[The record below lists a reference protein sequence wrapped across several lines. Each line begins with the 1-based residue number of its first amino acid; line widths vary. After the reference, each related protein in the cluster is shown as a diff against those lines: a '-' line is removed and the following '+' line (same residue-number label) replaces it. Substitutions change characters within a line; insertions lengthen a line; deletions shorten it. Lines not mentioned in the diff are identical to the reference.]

1 MIFYGEN
8 HEETTFKKI
17 IHEGDYIAEV
27 DVELID
33 TNEGWSPYLSLED
46 AQELDDL
53 RDYLRR
59 GDLHSAARLACLYS
73 LTAIAV

>member
-1 MIFYGEN
+1 MRKRLL
-8 HEETTFKKI
+8 KKI

-59 GDLHSAARLACLYS
+59 GDLHSAAGLGRLYS